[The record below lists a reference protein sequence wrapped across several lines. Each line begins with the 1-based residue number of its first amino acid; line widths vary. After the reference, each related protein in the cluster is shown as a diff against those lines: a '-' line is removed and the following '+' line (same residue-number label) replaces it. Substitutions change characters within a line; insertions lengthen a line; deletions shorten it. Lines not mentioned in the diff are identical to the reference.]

1 MNTYANPL
9 IQMKPVAPVPDTSQV
24 FQRLRSEAHKE
35 IQRRLSPDEQLG
47 VRQGGL
53 ASQKA
58 RQVIREY
65 IDRQNLQFLSNPAL
79 GIWPDGTEEELTTRI
94 YRLLYG
100 LGPIEVLLEQPDIE
114 DIAINGPGEIYVR
127 TSLGW
132 SEIPTE
138 TVSDLAGNP
147 DSLLF
152 MFNQA
157 ISASGQQAG
166 PMKPIIDD
174 RLPSGHRISIVTDP
188 VAADGYWPIV
198 VIRRHREVA
207 FRPMDFIKKPVT
219 TYPPRR
225 PELLDATSDWT
236 PGSLLTP
243 ASLAFL
249 QMAILSGMNI
259 LLMGRTG
266 VGKTAFLS
274 MLGQMIPLDR
284 RVLVLEDT
292 RELRLR
298 SGTKAQNCV
307 YLTTVE
313 PRLEGGIHIPMSRL
327 VITALRQR
335 PDHLI
340 VGEARGAEMWDLLNA
355 MQTGH
360 GGNLTSIHA
369 VSPRQ
374 LIERIQFMVS
384 LPPVERQLTRQEA
397 GKLASTSFHILV
409 TYRMDWNGRRYI
421 QDISAFNGQMN
432 GEDPVLEVL
441 FQGGP
446 EQNFILRLAA
456 RQTELEG
463 HLQNGGLSFRQVVEM
478 AEKEELLLNG
488 KNAIQGE
495 GEEMR

>member
-47 VRQGGL
+47 VRQGGS

-188 VAADGYWPIV
+188 VAADGV
-198 VIRRHREVA
+198 LAHRSH
-207 FRPMDFIKKPVT
+207 
-219 TYPPRR
+219 PP
-225 PELLDATSDWT
+225 P
-236 PGSLLTP
+236 PGS
-243 ASLAFL
+243 SLSAYGL
-249 QMAILSGMNI
+249 YQETRHHLS
-259 LLMGRTG
+259 T
-266 VGKTAFLS
+266 
-274 MLGQMIPLDR
+274 Q
-284 RVLVLEDT
+284 
-292 RELRLR
+292 
-298 SGTKAQNCV
+298 
-307 YLTTVE
+307 
-313 PRLEGGIHIPMSRL
+313 
-327 VITALRQR
+327 
-335 PDHLI
+335 
-340 VGEARGAEMWDLLNA
+340 
-355 MQTGH
+355 
-360 GGNLTSIHA
+360 
-369 VSPRQ
+369 
-374 LIERIQFMVS
+374 
-384 LPPVERQLTRQEA
+384 
-397 GKLASTSFHILV
+397 
-409 TYRMDWNGRRYI
+409 
-421 QDISAFNGQMN
+421 
-432 GEDPVLEVL
+432 
-441 FQGGP
+441 
-446 EQNFILRLAA
+446 AA
-456 RQTELEG
+456 
-463 HLQNGGLSFRQVVEM
+463 
-478 AEKEELLLNG
+478 
-488 KNAIQGE
+488 
-495 GEEMR
+495 